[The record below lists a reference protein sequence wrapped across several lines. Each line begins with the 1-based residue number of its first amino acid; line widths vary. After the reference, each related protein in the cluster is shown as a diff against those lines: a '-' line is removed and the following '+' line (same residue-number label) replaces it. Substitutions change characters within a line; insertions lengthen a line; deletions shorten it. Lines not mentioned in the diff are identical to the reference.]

1 MTEFLDPRANPQPHS
16 QGPASKVAESV
27 HELEELHRFCREGR
41 LYDVEGWIKAGRP
54 LQLGTE
60 ARPRGR
66 RVATALE
73 IALETGQHALALLL
87 LCNGYR
93 LDLEPRSPFDVTLK
107 ARRWDLV
114 DMLFDWGAD
123 PAEVDLYT
131 LFGTYNRGLFGRFH
145 AAGVDLTRGH
155 ELGAALAYHSSNKP
169 LFGFAKGHRESD
181 PRIQME
187 LNIALVHH
195 AREGNLK
202 GVHLCLWAG
211 ADPHAPAP
219 DLGSTHLLESSDE
232 DEEDEGDRFIG
243 WSAVETAVMRGH
255 TELFRVLRPDPSRDD
270 WDDLYQSAPDG
281 STVDALAAI
290 APPRNVGGIIRHQL
304 FWLDSRWP
312 TGGRYP
318 VSVLERVFKAGG
330 RWVEST
336 AEEIAAI
343 RRDLLKASNHTFI
356 EVMKLLAQDDHCS
369 PEVLRELGRT
379 PSMRRRMAQAGLLPS
394 SGPDTTRSSYEP
406 YRVSGARNVAS
417 KFGIPVP
424 KEKKPVPRVVNVGR
438 QHWEGTTIRLDRRML
453 YERVWAETVESLA
466 ESWGL
471 SGRGLAKLCKRLGVP
486 VPPRGYWAKVQH
498 GQKQHRPP
506 LRDTPG
512 GSPAEIVINVPPKSP

>member
-1 MTEFLDPRANPQPHS
+1 MPEFLDPRTNPQPRYHAS
-16 QGPASKVAESV
+16 VSKVAASV
-27 HELEELHRFCREGR
+27 HELEELHRLCREGR

-54 LQLGTE
+54 LQLRIE
-60 ARPRGR
+60 ARPQGR
-66 RVATALE
+66 RITTALE
-73 IALETGQHALALLL
+73 IALQTGQHALALLL

-93 LDLEPRSPFDVTLK
+93 LDLEPRSPLDVALR

-114 DMLFDWGAD
+114 DMLSDWGAD
-123 PAEVDLYT
+123 PAKADLCT
-131 LFGTYNRGLFGRFH
+131 LFDTYNLGLFERFH

-155 ELGAALAYHSSNKP
+155 EFAAALAYHASNKP
-169 LFGFAKGHRESD
+169 LFGFAKRHRESD

-202 GVHLCLWAG
+202 GVHLCLWAD

-232 DEEDEGDRFIG
+232 DEEDQGDRFIG
-243 WSAVETAVMRGH
+243 WSAVETAVMHGH

-270 WDDLYQSAPDG
+270 WDDLYRSAPDG

-290 APPRNVGGIIRHQL
+290 APPRNVGAIIRHQT
-304 FWLDSRWP
+304 FYLDARWP
-312 TGGRYP
+312 FRDRHP

-343 RRDLLKASNHTFI
+343 RRALLKASNHTFI
-356 EVMKLLAQDDHCS
+356 EVMKLLAQGDHCS

-379 PSMRRRMAQAGLLPS
+379 PTMRQRMSQVGLLPS
-394 SGPDTTRSSYEP
+394 PRPDNTRWSYEP
-406 YRVSGARNVAS
+406 HRVSGTRNVAS
-417 KFGIPVP
+417 KFGIAAP
-424 KEKKPVPRVVNVGR
+424 KEKRPVPRVVNVGR
-438 QHWEGTTIRLDRRML
+438 WHWDGTTIRLDRRTL
-453 YERVWAETVESLA
+453 YEHIWAEPVESLA
-466 ESWGL
+466 KSWGL
-471 SGRGLAKLCKRLGVP
+471 SGRGLAKICKRLGVP
-486 VPPRGYWAKVQH
+486 VPPRGYWAKIRH
-498 GQKQHRPP
+498 GEKQPRLP
-506 LRDTPG
+506 LRDSPG
-512 GSPAEIVINVPPKSP
+512 GNPAEIVIHVPPESS

>member
-1 MTEFLDPRANPQPHS
+1 MPLPEGEGGVNALRRTPSWTLALPEFMDPRTNPQPRH
-16 QGPASKVAESV
+16 PASVSRVAEFI
-27 HELEELHRFCREGR
+27 HELEDLHRLCREGR
-41 LYDVEGWIKAGRP
+41 LYDVEGWIRAGRP
-54 LQLGTE
+54 LQLGIE

-66 RVATALE
+66 RITTALE

-93 LDLEPRSPFDVTLK
+93 LDLEPRSPFDVALK

-123 PAEVDLYT
+123 PANVDLCT
-131 LFGTYNRGLFGRFH
+131 LFDTYNLGLFKRFY

-155 ELGAALAYHSSNKP
+155 EMGAALAYHTSNKP

-219 DLGSTHLLESSDE
+219 DLGSTDLLETP

-255 TELFRVLRPDPSRDD
+255 TELFRVLGPDPSRDD
-270 WDDLYQSAPDG
+270 WEDLYRSAPDG

-290 APPRNVGGIIRHQL
+290 APPRNVGAIIRHQL
-304 FWLDSRWP
+304 FYLDPRWP
-312 TGGRYP
+312 FGDRHP
-318 VSVLERVFKAGG
+318 VGVLERVFKAGG

-336 AEEIAAI
+336 AEEIADI
-343 RRDLLKASNHTFI
+343 RRHLLKASDHTFI

-379 PSMRRRMAQAGLLPS
+379 PSMRQRMSKVGLLPS
-394 SGPDTTRSSYEP
+394 PRPDNTRWGYEP
-406 YRVSGARNVAS
+406 HRVSGARNVAS
-417 KFGIPVP
+417 KFGIAAP
-424 KEKKPVPRVVNVGR
+424 KEKRPLPRQGDPVGARQGR
-438 QHWEGTTIRLDRRML
+438 
-453 YERVWAETVESLA
+453 
-466 ESWGL
+466 
-471 SGRGLAKLCKRLGVP
+471 
-486 VPPRGYWAKVQH
+486 
-498 GQKQHRPP
+498 
-506 LRDTPG
+506 
-512 GSPAEIVINVPPKSP
+512 